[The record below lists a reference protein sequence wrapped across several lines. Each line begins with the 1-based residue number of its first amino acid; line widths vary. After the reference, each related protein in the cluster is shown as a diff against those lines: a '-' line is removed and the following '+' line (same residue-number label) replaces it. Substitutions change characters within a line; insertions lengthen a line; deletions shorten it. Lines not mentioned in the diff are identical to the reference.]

1 MEHLKKDRTH
11 GMKEREAQLKA
22 SALVL
27 LACLVPGGAAV
38 AGEAAVRTGV
48 FEAAFTERWPESN
61 LRKVFQ
67 RMQHVPQVQPPGD
80 IDYWIEGERYSVYV
94 PSDYTADKPYG
105 LLVWVSAGERG
116 DMPKGWETLMDKHRL
131 IWIGAR
137 RSGNQHS
144 VPARR
149 MPLALDA
156 AFNMTKKYNIDPN
169 RVYVS
174 GISGGG
180 RVASILAMHYSEV
193 FSGGIFVVG
202 VEYWEP
208 LSVTGRPGQFWPP
221 MPRPQPMYLAIARNR
236 GRYVLL
242 TGDHDGN
249 RLQTKDYYEHGYKKQ
264 LKHVLYIQVP
274 GMGHQMPPVGWY
286 ERAIVFLDTATA
298 DRQGL

>member
-1 MEHLKKDRTH
+1 M
-11 GMKEREAQLKA
+11 
-22 SALVL
+22 
-27 LACLVPGGAAV
+27 LAVSVDA
-38 AGEAAVRTGV
+38 AAVRTGA
-48 FEAAFTERWPESN
+48 FDAAFTERWPAST
-61 LRKVFQ
+61 LRKVFE
-67 RMQHVPQVQPPGD
+67 RMQHVPQTQPPAD
-80 IDYWIEGERYSVYV
+80 IDYRISDETYSVYV
-94 PSDYTADKPYG
+94 PSDYTADRPYG

-116 DMPKGWETLMDKHRL
+116 DMPRGWDALMDKHRL
-131 IWIGAR
+131 IWIGAH
-137 RSGNQHS
+137 RSGNRHS

-208 LSVTGRPGQFWPP
+208 LPVTGRPGQFWPP
-221 MPRPQPMYLAIARNR
+221 MPRPQPTYLAIARKR

-249 RLQTKDYYEHGYKKQ
+249 RLQTKDYYERGYKKQ
-264 LKHVLYIQVP
+264 LNHVLYIQVP
-274 GMGHQMPPVGWY
+274 GMGHQMPPMEWY
-286 ERAIVFLDTATA
+286 EKAIIFLDTAMAATGPSQN
-298 DRQGL
+298 D